1 MIPFL
6 QNFFKTAEAHPDRIA
21 VVDREGERAT
31 TYRELLSSALRV
43 NAWIRQQGL
52 ARESVCAIYFP
63 KSMEYIAARLG
74 IIMAGCAWVGLEDL
88 MGKERMSMILPL
100 SSICESL
107 VRNERENTF
116 LSQNPHF
123 QFTNSR

>member
-1 MIPFL
+1 M
-6 QNFFKTAEAHPDRIA
+6 
-21 VVDREGERAT
+21 
-31 TYRELLSSALRV
+31 
-43 NAWIRQQGL
+43 
-52 ARESVCAIYFP
+52 
-63 KSMEYIAARLG
+63 AARLG

-88 MGKERMSMILPL
+88 MGKERMAMILPL
-100 SSICESL
+100 SSKCESL